1 MTNAN
6 HDAERDAN
14 DYGSLR
20 VYLQACQRLDDCRD
34 VL

>member
-14 DYGSLR
+14 YYGGLR
-20 VYLQACQRLDDCRD
+20 VYLQACQEAE
-34 VL
+34 